1 MQKKWML
8 VGLLMLASV
17 GLLSGCGGTEA
28 AEAVAADEV
37 PVVAQEADDKVVAE
51 AAIEPD
57 RWSELHFDAGGDVVE
72 VLVEEGDAVS
82 AGDVLARL
90 ETEDLERAVA
100 QAELNLRQA
109 QLRLEQLQ
117 EPVDEA
123 DIRQAEHAI
132 DQAAAALRLAQMNVA
147 TILDTTLLN
156 ETLEDA
162 QKVFD
167 DLQHKY
173 DARVEMYE
181 SGKEPDYWL
190 VDQAKERLD
199 DAKLNLDRIRQQGNL
214 QLQDA
219 RNEVVRAQQAQQEA
233 EDNLEQLLE
242 GADEHDVA
250 AARLNIEAAELA
262 LDEARSN
269 LEEATLRAPLA
280 GIVTKVNLDAGE
292 TAAPGEVILVLAT
305 LDRLQARTT
314 DLTELDVA
322 RVVEGQ
328 PAVVT
333 MDALPEQEFA
343 GVVREIALQPGDYR
357 GDVVY
362 AVTVELADA
371 TDAPLRWGMTA
382 LVAIEA
388 D

>member
-1 MQKKWML
+1 MQKRQIL
-8 VGLLMLASV
+8 VALLMLAAV
-17 GLLSGCGGTEA
+17 VLLSGCGGTEA

-37 PVVAQEADDKVVAE
+37 PVVAQEAEDKVVAE

-57 RWSELHFDAGGDVVE
+57 RWSELHFDAGGDVIE
-72 VLVEEGDAVS
+72 VLVEEGDTVLE
-82 AGDVLARL
+82 GDVLARL
-90 ETEDLERAVA
+90 ETEALERAVA
-100 QAELNLRQA
+100 QAELNLCQA
-109 QLRLEQLQ
+109 ELRLEQLQ

-123 DIRQAEHAI
+123 DVRQAEHAI

-173 DARVEMYE
+173 DARLELYE
-181 SGKEPDYWL
+181 SGKEPDYWF

-199 DAKLNLDRIRQQGNL
+199 DARLNLDRIRQQGNL

-219 RNEVVRAQQAQQEA
+219 RNEVVRAQQTHQEA
-233 EDNLEQLLE
+233 EDNLEQLLK

-250 AARLNIEAAELA
+250 AARLDIETAELA

-269 LEEATLRAPLA
+269 LEEATLRASLA
-280 GIVTKVNLDAGE
+280 GIVTQVNLETGE

-328 PAVVT
+328 AAVVT
-333 MDALPEQEFA
+333 VDALPEQAFA

-362 AVTVELADA
+362 AVTVELTDA

-382 LVAIEA
+382 LVEIEA

>member
-17 GLLSGCGGTEA
+17 GLLTGCGGTEA

-72 VLVEEGDAVS
+72 VLVQEGDAVS

-100 QAELNLRQA
+100 QAELDLRQA
-109 QLRLEQLQ
+109 ELRLEQLQ
-117 EPVDEA
+117 EPVEEA

-132 DQAAAALRLAQMNVA
+132 DQAAAALRLAQMDVA
-147 TILDTTLLN
+147 TILDSTLLN

-190 VDQAKERLD
+190 VDQAQERLD
-199 DAKLNLDRIRQQGNL
+199 DARLNLDRIRQQGNL

>member
-1 MQKKWML
+1 MQKRWTL
-8 VGLLMLASV
+8 VRLLMLVSV
-17 GLLSGCGGTEA
+17 GLLTGCGGTEA

-37 PVVAQEADDKVVAE
+37 PVVAPDDDGKVVAE
-51 AAIEPD
+51 ASIEPD

-72 VLVEEGDAVS
+72 VLVEEGDTVS
-82 AGDVLARL
+82 EGDVLARL
-90 ETEDLERAVA
+90 ETEGLERAVV
-100 QAELNLRQA
+100 QAELDLRQA
-109 QLRLEQLQ
+109 ELRLEQLQ

-123 DIRQAEHAI
+123 DVRQAEHAI

-147 TILDTTLLN
+147 TILDGTLFN

-173 DARVEMYE
+173 DARVELYE

-233 EDNLEQLLE
+233 EDHLEQLLK
-242 GADEHDVA
+242 GADEHDIA
-250 AARLNIEAAELA
+250 AARLDIEAAELA

-280 GIVTKVNLDAGE
+280 GIVTQVNLETGE

-328 PAVVT
+328 AAVVT
-333 MDALPEQEFA
+333 VDALPEQEFA

-362 AVTVELADA
+362 AVTVGLTDA

-382 LVAIEA
+382 LVEIEA

>member
-72 VLVEEGDAVS
+72 VLVQEGDAVS

-100 QAELNLRQA
+100 QAELDLRQA
-109 QLRLEQLQ
+109 ELRLEQLQ
-117 EPVDEA
+117 EPVEEA

-132 DQAAAALRLAQMNVA
+132 DQAAAALRLAQMDVA
-147 TILDTTLLN
+147 TILDSTLLN

-190 VDQAKERLD
+190 VDQAQERLD
-199 DAKLNLDRIRQQGNL
+199 DARLNLDRIRQQGNL